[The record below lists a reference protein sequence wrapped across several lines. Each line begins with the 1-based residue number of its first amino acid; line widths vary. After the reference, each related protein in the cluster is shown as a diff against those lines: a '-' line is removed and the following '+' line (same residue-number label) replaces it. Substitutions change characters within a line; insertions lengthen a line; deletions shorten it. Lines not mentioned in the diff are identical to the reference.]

1 MLVENQKVE
10 IKWNNFTKRW
20 YESKGYVFTKNFDTF
35 LVNVEDLTPG
45 CGIKVLVEC
54 DYCKN
59 RKEIRYSDYNK
70 KTANGR
76 KYACKNCA
84 GKKQVEYHHDKKKY
98 FQIFLDKC
106 NEFNCIPIST
116 ISDYHNSN
124 TKLQY
129 ICPRHGL
136 QQTTR
141 SSILA
146 GCWCSLCGHEKG
158 AEKLRKSISEVKD
171 IVESKNNNILLNPED
186 YINASTSNL
195 KIICGSCNEVFVTS
209 LSSVMSFNGSCSKC
223 GIKKIAGA
231 NKLTPDEVKSRIDSI
246 NGNILLNPE
255 EYISNSTPNLKIKC
269 GDCGEVYITTLA
281 NYEYNQKIRCD
292 SCSQRISVPER
303 RVMTLLDKYNIEYI
317 YNHKFDDCKN
327 IKPLP
332 FDFYLPQYGLIIETD
347 GEHHFRPIWGD
358 KHFSQTKQNDST
370 KNEYCKTHNIELIR
384 IPYWDF
390 DNIEDILIKKLDI
403 PTFLTSHF
411 QRKQLVYKPQ
421 INKNTIRKIA

>member
-1 MLVENQKVE
+1 M
-10 IKWNNFTKRW
+10 
-20 YESKGYVFTKNFDTF
+20 
-35 LVNVEDLTPG
+35 
-45 CGIKVLVEC
+45 
-54 DYCKN
+54 
-59 RKEIRYSDYNK
+59 
-70 KTANGR
+70 
-76 KYACKNCA
+76 
-84 GKKQVEYHHDKKKY
+84 
-98 FQIFLDKC
+98 
-106 NEFNCIPIST
+106 
-116 ISDYHNSN
+116 
-124 TKLQY
+124 
-129 ICPRHGL
+129 
-136 QQTTR
+136 
-141 SSILA
+141 
-146 GCWCSLCGHEKG
+146 CGHEKVS
-158 AEKLRKSISEVKD
+158 EKLRKLISDVKD

-186 YINASTSNL
+186 YINVKTNNL
-195 KIICGSCNEVFVTS
+195 KIICGSCGKTFTTS
-209 LSSVMSFNGSCSKC
+209 LSSIINDNGACVEC
-223 GIKKIAGA
+223 GIKKSSGL
-231 NKLTPDEVKSRIDSI
+231 NKLTPREVEKRINSV
-246 NGNILLNPE
+246 NNNVLLNPE

-390 DNIEDILIKKLDI
+390 DNIEDILIEKLDI
-403 PTFLTSHF
+403 STFITSRSH
-411 QRKQLVYKPQ
+411 RKRMIYKPQ
-421 INKNTIRKIA
+421 NNKNITRKIA